1 MRCKF
6 LILILLVCGNEVKAQ
21 TFSFDSLKVYSVPFN
36 TESVVSLNMYY
47 LIANGD
53 SVISYEKNTMQ
64 KTYNEL
70 LSFKQKTTKE
80 ALRKVRR
87 DYKVD
92 GLNVRA
98 LFIFYSKSHRI
109 FIGVSPQ
116 LLMFVDGLVYRQ
128 KDKDFKDIAKMIK
141 GLYENLYPKVNLSMS
156 NR

>member
-1 MRCKF
+1 MRCNF
-6 LILILLVCGNEVKAQ
+6 LILILLICVNKVKAQ
-21 TFSFDSLKVYSVPFN
+21 IFSFDSMKVYSVPFN

-53 SVISYEKNTMQ
+53 SVISYENNAIQ
-64 KTYNEL
+64 KIYNEL
-70 LSFKQKTTKE
+70 LSLKQKTTKE

-98 LFIFYSKSHRI
+98 LFVFYSKSHKI

-116 LLMFVDGLVYRQ
+116 LLMFVDRLVYRQ

-141 GLYENLYPKVNLSMS
+141 GLYEKLYPKIDLGIST
-156 NR
+156 R